1 MSRHPDRF
9 RDKRLRRDIRIE
21 RPGLSERSISGSYRT
36 GPTRSRDRPKPDNM
50 DSAAFSGSAIL
61 RQESGIYFLCRA
73 AGKSPDARLRTLPV
87 NSIRAVREYFRYR
100 GPSDMPIVSG
110 HRGCREDGCP
120 ENSIRAFEHTLRR
133 VPAFFEI
140 DPRMTRDSVVVLMH
154 DPTIDRTTTG
164 HGPVSEHTWA
174 ELRELR
180 LKDVHGNVT
189 DERIPTLE
197 EAIRWSAGKTVV
209 NLDVYTPKEVL
220 GPLLERL
227 GFPPHVMLTIHT
239 PEQAEYYYALSRKT
253 MFSIHIKS
261 LEQLEAFEKT
271 PIDWRN
277 VMAYVGPR
285 MLPENRELYER
296 LRAKGVRCMI
306 SLAPTYDRRETPEQR
321 REGYLSDRD
330 ILPDVIESD
339 YPIELQSLLGEERP

>member
-1 MSRHPDRF
+1 
-9 RDKRLRRDIRIE
+9 
-21 RPGLSERSISGSYRT
+21 
-36 GPTRSRDRPKPDNM
+36 
-50 DSAAFSGSAIL
+50 
-61 RQESGIYFLCRA
+61 
-73 AGKSPDARLRTLPV
+73 
-87 NSIRAVREYFRYR
+87 
-100 GPSDMPIVSG
+100 
-110 HRGCREDGCP
+110 
-120 ENSIRAFEHTLRR
+120 
-133 VPAFFEI
+133 
-140 DPRMTRDSVVVLMH
+140 MH
-154 DPTIDRTTTG
+154 DPTLDRTTTG

-339 YPIELQSLLGEERP
+339 YPIELTRALQSLLGEERP

>member
-1 MSRHPDRF
+1 MKTSRLLTAFATAALLLGCAPGGQKAEGPYYIDIKDRTQLHEWF
-9 RDKRLRRDIRIE
+9 RYSPE
-21 RPGLSERSISGSYRT
+21 RPVVI
-36 GPTRSRDRPKPDNM
+36 
-50 DSAAFSGSAIL
+50 
-61 RQESGIYFLCRA
+61 
-73 AGKSPDARLRTLPV
+73 
-87 NSIRAVREYFRYR
+87 
-100 GPSDMPIVSG
+100 SG
-110 HRGCREDGCP
+110 HRGGMVTGFP
-120 ENSIRAFEHTLRR
+120 ENCIESFEKTLTMM
-133 VPAFFEI
+133 PSFFEI

-154 DPTIDRTTTG
+154 DPTLDRTTTG

-339 YPIELQSLLGEERP
+339 YPIELTRALQSLLGEERP

>member
-1 MSRHPDRF
+1 M
-9 RDKRLRRDIRIE
+9 
-21 RPGLSERSISGSYRT
+21 
-36 GPTRSRDRPKPDNM
+36 
-50 DSAAFSGSAIL
+50 
-61 RQESGIYFLCRA
+61 
-73 AGKSPDARLRTLPV
+73 
-87 NSIRAVREYFRYR
+87 
-100 GPSDMPIVSG
+100 
-110 HRGCREDGCP
+110 
-120 ENSIRAFEHTLRR
+120 
-133 VPAFFEI
+133 
-140 DPRMTRDSVVVLMH
+140 
-154 DPTIDRTTTG
+154 
-164 HGPVSEHTWA
+164 
-174 ELRELR
+174 
-180 LKDVHGNVT
+180 HGNVT

-306 SLAPTYDRRETPEQR
+306 SLAPTYD
-321 REGYLSDRD
+321 
-330 ILPDVIESD
+330 
-339 YPIELQSLLGEERP
+339 PIELTRALQSLLGEERP